1 MNKVTTAGSN
11 IALPAPPEK
20 EKAVLRESTPTV
32 QAIAAGDPKPLS
44 RPAKD
49 KAKAKPSNP
58 KRPRLKK
65 SSPVPTRKPDRKSAT
80 FFNLL
85 GSCLL

>member
-20 EKAVLRESTPTV
+20 EKAVLIESTPTV
-32 QAIAAGDPKPLS
+32 QAIAACDPKPLS

-58 KRPRLKK
+58 KHPRLKK

-80 FFNLL
+80 FFNLV